1 MNTPLHICGTLNEV
15 LDNEKDYQEKK
26 TMTMTKNY
34 RNVKIADM
42 LVEKGS
48 DPKLENNLGATV
60 FHLAAKSNSEQLIK
74 YLISKFNH
82 LINYSDKYGNSIKL
96 APEGFQLII
105 FFHIFQ

>member
-1 MNTPLHICGTLNEV
+1 MVLN

-82 LINYSDKYGNSIKL
+82 LINYSDKKIENFGKIYGLYKKN
-96 APEGFQLII
+96 A
-105 FFHIFQ
+105 